1 MKKLAIIICTVF
13 LCSLGARAQ
22 ADIEST
28 TFLKKGMEVPA
39 FTVKML
45 DGTTLNSADLNRKV
59 VMVNFWA
66 TWCPPCRKEFARLQ
80 KDVVDRFKGENFVL
94 LPISIDDNAEAVAE
108 FMQKNGYTFPVA
120 VDTGKDVYGLF
131 AGKYVPRNFI
141 LGPDGRVA
149 FQTVGYTPEEF
160 DALVKDIEA
169 LLK

>member
-1 MKKLAIIICTVF
+1 MKKIATILCTMF
-13 LCSLGARAQ
+13 LGCMVASAQ
-22 ADIEST
+22 ADIETT
-28 TFLKKGMEVPA
+28 TFLKKGAEVPA

-45 DGTTLNSADLNRKV
+45 DGTTLNSSDLAGKV

-80 KDVVDRFKGENFVL
+80 KDVVDRFKDEDFIL
-94 LPISIDDNAEAVAE
+94 LPISIDDDSDTVAE
-108 FMQKNGYTFPVA
+108 FMLRNGYTFPVA
-120 VDTGKDVYGLF
+120 VDTGKEIYGMF

-141 LGPDGRVA
+141 IGKDGRIA

-160 DALVKDIEA
+160 DLLVKDITG